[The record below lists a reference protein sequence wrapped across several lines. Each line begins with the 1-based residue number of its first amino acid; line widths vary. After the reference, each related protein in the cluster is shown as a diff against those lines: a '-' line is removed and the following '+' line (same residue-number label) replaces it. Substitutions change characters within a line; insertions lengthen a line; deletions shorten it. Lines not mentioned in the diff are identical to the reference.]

1 MTTLSY
7 SSFVAAV
14 RSSSLAA
21 WDAGLTGLAAVE
33 PDVAVTLSVIF
44 HLAVELAEVAF
55 ACPLAFV
62 VDPSASVVAAV
73 AADQAS
79 LAG

>member
-1 MTTLSY
+1 M
-7 SSFVAAV
+7 AAA

-33 PDVAVTLSVIF
+33 PDVAVTLSVIVR
-44 HLAVELAEVAF
+44 LAVGSAEVAS
-55 ACPLAFV
+55 ACPLAFGE
-62 VDPSASVVAAV
+62 DPSASAVAAV